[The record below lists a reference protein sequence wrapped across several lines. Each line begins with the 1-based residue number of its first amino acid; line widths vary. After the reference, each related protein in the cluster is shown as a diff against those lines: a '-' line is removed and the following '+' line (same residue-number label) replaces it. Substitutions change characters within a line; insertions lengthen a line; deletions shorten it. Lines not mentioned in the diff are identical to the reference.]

1 MKNFKTE
8 RRFAKISKAASNRQ
22 KSLMVILENIHDPHN
37 VSAIYRSCDAVGI
50 LKVGLVYTHE
60 KFPKISRVT
69 SSSANKWIETIKFN
83 SVQECV
89 VFLKEN
95 NFKIYVSILDENAK
109 NIYDVDFTIPSAI
122 VMGNE
127 HRGVS
132 KEFIENADE
141 KIYIPMRGMI
151 QSLNVSVATAVTL
164 YEAHRQRTI
173 KGMYDK
179 PDLSNDELEKLIN
192 QWCEKWII
200 DLIK

>member
-1 MKNFKTE
+1 MKKFKTE
-8 RRFAKISKAASNRQ
+8 KRIAKITKAAKARQ
-22 KSLMVILENIHDPHN
+22 KSLFVVLENIHDPHN

-50 LKVGLVYTHE
+50 LKIGLVYTIE

-83 SVQECV
+83 SIEECV
-89 VFLKEN
+89 NYLKEN
-95 NFKIYVSILDENAK
+95 GYKIYVSILDESAK
-109 NIYDVDFTIPSAI
+109 SIYDIDFTIPSAI

-132 KEFIENADE
+132 KEFINYADE

-164 YEAHRQRTI
+164 YEALRQRTI
-173 KGMYDK
+173 KGLYDK
-179 PDLSNDELEKLIN
+179 PDLNNEELENLIN
-192 QWCEKWII
+192 HWCEK
-200 DLIK
+200 